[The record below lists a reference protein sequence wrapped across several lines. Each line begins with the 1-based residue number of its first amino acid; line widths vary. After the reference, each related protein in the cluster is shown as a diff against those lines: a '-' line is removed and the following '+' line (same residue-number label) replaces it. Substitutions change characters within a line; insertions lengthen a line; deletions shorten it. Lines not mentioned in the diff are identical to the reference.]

1 KDLGAAWDITTDMA
15 IKLVPGGH
23 PHHAAAEAAANAAIA
38 GDVDPLDVAGIV
50 LSSAKYRTLPGP
62 KHPTDLIGVAH
73 SPAYFIA
80 AAIADR
86 GYGWVHP
93 SPGKVAAPVIP
104 PPLRRIPR
112 EPNP

>member
-1 KDLGAAWDITTDMA
+1 MA

-38 GDVDPLDVAGIV
+38 GHVDPATVADIR

-62 KHPTDLIGVAH
+62 RHPIDLIGVAH

-80 AAIADR
+80 AAVADR
-86 GYGWVHP
+86 TTAGSTSRP
-93 SPGKVAAPVIP
+93 
-104 PPLRRIPR
+104 
-112 EPNP
+112 